1 MKVGL
6 TYVHERD
13 SSIRLT
19 DQTGQEKSYIP
30 ISDYTPLCEI
40 KRGQLVSIATTN
52 DILLFAQK
60 HTKTEE
66 SANELYK
73 KLLSY
78 AETFVTL
85 TDVNVHQHAV
95 GIAREYSVGVTF
107 TDDFEPIIPAHIH
120 IISQGMVKYDPAYVL
135 DTTGVKDLAKE
146 ANMDYDANGF
156 SKYEYVPDFL
166 KNYEE
171 NIGKTV
177 WAKGDEPGNL
187 TIVAQEAYLSYKNII
202 KVAVI
207 ADATLS
213 TDEDKN
219 KKPYGVL
226 EVALEGD
233 ERGPIDAT
241 QIELTVGEDIKFKDN
256 DKVKLFAIGQDLDA
270 KFKFTLS
277 FKGTKTAITK
287 QFISLRQV
295 GTEKTY
301 NIWLGSKV
309 SVPDDIDD
317 AAWLAYSNDRTDVTL
332 NFSGTLYD
340 NQDAIWT
347 ALRTELK
354 TGITNIAAD
363 YADYDKITTFNV
375 IENTTTDG
383 SKSATFIADQF
394 GGYYELYISDTLAIE
409 FAGSQVINH
418 GSYEN
423 RGKAVLADCRIGS
436 RYNIVGLYL
445 GNQTEIKRNEQAIF
459 MKLGA
464 FEMAS
469 YAPFET
475 GKSYYLAF
483 YGNIQSEFNPYYGKI
498 IKVGT
503 AETSHRLIIDAR
515 DSVKS
520 LTGQDVGYIK
530 PTANNY
536 LDNGFVAMDGETR
549 LSVDEYKDL
558 YNFLKPY
565 YGDEILKYESDT
577 AMLATDE
584 DFYPDKTYYN
594 DEELTDAIELTDLTY
609 KPGIYYYKTATFIVP
624 KAQTETSFNH
634 GEATSVLYQIK
645 YRPDLYDPSIVK
657 EPFIRRIFY
666 LPETNHS
673 QCTLPKIDITPLVMW
688 GPQAES
694 LFTDNLEQFEI
705 KLYIDPRDGVKADDT
720 HEWTE
725 VQPGFHLYDNT
736 QYYGYKWRIERVEAT
751 SELPFGIWYLVAD
764 VNGYNA
770 NLTDKIGETGA
781 NDIASHGL
789 MIERDPFQD
798 PIYLYGHYIKIYIA
812 RREFW
817 HHELNVDKIASASV
831 ISTVYK
837 KIQDNLDD
845 FVDDWLEKNYGHKKE
860 VAADGSDWTII
871 SDTRQRWYGKDAEGD
886 RLPYAMSFN
895 NGVLYYDAF
904 STGTAKDELATALKN
919 AGKYALATV
928 GMIDDLSDTV
938 QQSVAAVQSSHLKTL
953 SSILFETEADEST
966 YALAVDIDTANNI
979 LPLKMLSDYVFY
991 DKSKT
996 TDALSSDAWLMK
1008 LSLEGYTASSLL
1020 STNLSLPVRY
1030 ASYQTKYNF
1039 GAQSS
1044 DAYAAIRASYNNGEP
1059 AFLLLNNNGYAD
1071 LTTGNITSQGDI
1083 AWESSYKIKNITAE
1097 FINVYDLDNAATYPT
1112 VYSYLGSISEAANES
1127 SHTYDQRTERNKVG
1141 LLKDNALSAFYE
1153 LPTAAFIYKN
1163 VVDKKDE
1170 TKRHYGVIVERVSD
1184 AINAL
1189 SPDNKRYIDAE
1200 RDKSF
1205 AFTYLD
1211 DESNSIKEYLN
1222 LMLSKTN
1229 DAMNISS
1236 TVGILAKAAGEAE
1249 RRLLSLESSVFGY
1262 DASTIPG
1269 GRQIA
1274 PTENYSLKSNYATL
1288 FGVNR
1293 LVKYL
1298 SQEIFGTED
1307 PDTLFMATQSG
1318 NGNESTF
1325 GDNISR
1331 IDYFDNKLFGTKI
1344 SKANDSQK
1352 SFYRIPID
1360 ERLGSTYFDEYE
1372 TPKDDA
1378 EFLLDQYTS
1387 DQLSYERYYDNYH
1400 SDNGASYIHDT
1411 DSNIESLPVF
1421 GPDEI
1426 GQSTNVFVSDG
1437 SGTSYSIDRKNF
1449 TTDFVSQLYENTSEN
1464 PAFESVTEA
1473 INRIA
1478 RKVNDLSAAI
1488 KDVDTASPQP
1498 IALDRIRTNIK
1509 TLIKD
1514 VFNKTYNDTFVDG
1527 QTTHP
1532 DIFKKEAESRI
1543 DVAAHKLFDYQFAI
1557 DASSWTGYD
1566 GTAYDAND
1574 YLQSIKKLYEP
1585 HTEQNSDSVEDFG
1598 NKQLVSDYQQES
1610 SSTANASLLDI
1621 IADQLAEGKILLR
1634 TNPQDSLDIQNG
1646 DSWTKTEYLRR
1657 SKGLMQRVTAIE
1669 HYLDRIAQYS
1679 SVDTRHFEL
1688 DHFATA
1694 PKNDKY
1700 GNKTNANSQRTTLEP
1715 VKLDQFLPIVD
1726 AYFGL
1731 DFNSVSSIGNDEL
1744 LDDIPKDFV
1753 SKLEFTEPANK
1764 NDLSNKSETFIQNS
1778 LNYWPVR
1785 NDNSSIYNSF
1795 EVALYFKKWMHF
1807 GIEDIAARAKRS
1819 EYNDVIIQ
1827 TMLGDDYYRTDNVL
1841 DTRLDKLTYLN
1852 AFEDGTCL
1860 RYSKDDAVEATKTCT
1875 DWSVTSDMTR
1885 VLHLLHGYDA
1895 SHLHYSRTYNEDDA
1909 NKGFAADGNS
1919 LIKLYKDLYSMPNRY
1934 ILADNDKSIS
1944 SVAYKDFASDA
1955 YSNKNKIEAVAY
1967 DYFDSDSAYQYT
1979 DTNITPLNADNYSLA
1994 ISTDRLTRF
2003 DIIEHELRMLY
2014 KAIGLLTIDRYSK
2027 LAHIAT
2033 NKVVI
2038 NRDNSS
2044 SIENDKI
2051 SIGVKTDSDNR
2062 YSAAVDSGLQ
2072 WNTKN
2077 LSKTVKTAH
2086 DDLEAIDNTE
2096 SDLLELTLTNA
2107 KLATNYATT
2116 KDIVDLFGNFE
2127 SALISAGFTK
2137 DATQIALEE
2146 DGDNLLLRIGDGKD
2160 VVYSEDKDTMPSIYR
2175 GAFKYTQKHSVICTV
2190 YEHIADA
2197 N

>member
-19 DQTGQEKSYIP
+19 DHTGQEKSYIP
-30 ISDYTPLCEI
+30 ISDYTPLCEV

-60 HTKTEE
+60 HTETDE

-95 GIAREYSVGVTF
+95 GIAREYSIGVTF

-120 IISQGMVKYDPAYVL
+120 VISQGMVKYDPAYVL

-256 DKVKLFAIGQDLDA
+256 DRVKLFAIGQDLDA

-301 NIWLGSKV
+301 NIWFGSKV
-309 SVPDDIDD
+309 SVPDDVDD

-332 NFSGTLYD
+332 NLSGTLYD

-347 ALRTELK
+347 ALQSELK
-354 TGITNIAAD
+354 TGIANIAAD
-363 YADYDKITTFNV
+363 YADYEKIATFNV

-409 FAGSQVINH
+409 FAGSQVVNH

-436 RYNIVGLYL
+436 RYNIIGLYL

-464 FEMAS
+464 FEMTS

-483 YGNIQSEFNPYYGKI
+483 YGNLQSEFNPYYGKI
-498 IKVGT
+498 IKVGV

-515 DSVKS
+515 DAVKS

-594 DEELTDAIELTDLTY
+594 DEELTDAVELTNLTY

-764 VNGYNA
+764 INGYNA

-817 HHELNVDKIASASV
+817 HHEFNVDKIASASV

-845 FVDDWLEKNYGHKKE
+845 FVDDWLDKNYGRKTE
-860 VAADGSDWTII
+860 ADAEGSDWTII
-871 SDTRQRWYGKDAEGD
+871 ADTRQRWYNKDANGH
-886 RLPYAMSFN
+886 RLSYAVSFN

-904 STGTAKDELATALKN
+904 STDTAKDELAAALKN
-919 AGKYALATV
+919 AGEYALATV
-928 GMIDDLSDTV
+928 GMIDDLTETV
-938 QQSVAAVQSSHLKTL
+938 QQSVAQVQSSHLKTL
-953 SSILFETEADEST
+953 PSVLFETEAEDST
-966 YALAVDIDTANNI
+966 YALAADIDTANNI
-979 LPLKMLSDYVFY
+979 LPLKMLSSYAFY
-991 DKSKT
+991 SKSKT
-996 TDALSSDAWLMK
+996 TDVLSSDAWLMK
-1008 LSLEGYTASSLL
+1008 LNLEGSTASSLL
-1020 STNLSLPVRY
+1020 AANLSLPARY
-1030 ASYQTKYNF
+1030 ASYQTKYDF
-1039 GAQSS
+1039 SS
-1044 DAYAAIRASYNNGEP
+1044 QAKDAYAAVRASYNNGSP
-1059 AFLLLNNNGYAD
+1059 AFLLLNNSGYAD
-1071 LTTGNITSQGDI
+1071 LTAGNITSQGDI

-1112 VYSYLGSISEAANES
+1112 VYSYLGSVSEAADNPDYSYAES
-1127 SHTYDQRTERNKVG
+1127 TERQKIG

-1189 SPDNKRYIDAE
+1189 SPDDKRYIDAE

-1262 DASTIPG
+1262 DAPTIPG

-1274 PTENYSLKSNYATL
+1274 PTENYNLKSNYATL

-1344 SKANDSQK
+1344 SKVDDGQK
-1352 SFYRIPID
+1352 SFYRIPVD

-1400 SDNGASYIHDT
+1400 SDNGADYIHDT
-1411 DSNIESLPVF
+1411 DSNIENLPVF

-1426 GQSTNVFVSDG
+1426 GQSTDIFVSDG

-1449 TTDFVSQLYENTSEN
+1449 TTDFVSQLYENASEN

-1514 VFNKTYNDTFVDG
+1514 VFNRTYNDTFVDG

-1557 DASSWTGYD
+1557 DAASWDGYD
-1566 GTAYDAND
+1566 DTKYESAD
-1574 YLQSIKKLYEP
+1574 YIQNIAIYKD
-1585 HTEQNSDSVEDFG
+1585 HTEQNSDSIANFG
-1598 NKQLVSDYQQES
+1598 IKQLVKDYQQES

-1621 IADQLAEGKILLR
+1621 IADQLGAGKLLLR
-1634 TNPQDSLDIQNG
+1634 TKPADSLGVTNNDP
-1646 DSWTKTEYLRR
+1646 WTSAEYKRR
-1657 SKGLMQRVTAIE
+1657 ANSLLDRVTSIE

-1679 SVDTRHFEL
+1679 SNATFHFEL
-1688 DHFATA
+1688 DNFAIA
-1694 PKNDKY
+1694 PKNGDSGGKVRSIRQ
-1700 GNKTNANSQRTTLEP
+1700 KTTLEP
-1715 VKLDQFLPIVD
+1715 VKLDQFLPIAD

-1731 DFNSVSSIGNDEL
+1731 DFNGITIDDANDNSAIDFRSKLDFNAPSSEKSLIGNASTTY
-1744 LDDIPKDFV
+1744 IP
-1753 SKLEFTEPANK
+1753 
-1764 NDLSNKSETFIQNS
+1764 NS
-1778 LNYWPVR
+1778 VNYWPV
-1785 NDNSSIYNSF
+1785 NTDKSSVYNSF

-1819 EYNDVIIQ
+1819 EYNDVLIQ
-1827 TMLGDDYYRTDNVL
+1827 TMLGDDYYRTDSTL
-1841 DTRLDKLTYLN
+1841 DKRLDKLTYLN
-1852 AFEDGTCL
+1852 AFEDGTGL
-1860 RYSKDDAVEATKTCT
+1860 SYNKDDAIEATKTYT

-1885 VLHLLHGYDA
+1885 VLHLLHGYNA
-1895 SHLHYSRTYNEDDA
+1895 NSLHYSRTYNEDDA
-1909 NKGFAADGNS
+1909 DKGFAADGNS

-1934 ILADNDKSIS
+1934 VLTDSDKSVA
-1944 SVAYKDFASDA
+1944 SVAYKDFASDT
-1955 YSNKNKIEAVAY
+1955 YSNKNTVAVY
-1967 DYFDSDSAYQYT
+1967 DYFDSDSSYQYT
-1979 DTNITPLNADNYSLA
+1979 DTNITPLNADNYNLA
-1994 ISTDRLTRF
+1994 VSTDRLTRF
-2003 DIIEHELRMLY
+2003 DVIEHELQMLH
-2014 KAIGLLTIDRYSK
+2014 KVIGLSTVDRYSK

-2033 NKVVI
+2033 SKVVI
-2038 NRDNSS
+2038 NRDDSS
-2044 SIENDKI
+2044 NIENDKI
-2051 SIGVKTDSDNR
+2051 NIGVKTDSDNR
-2062 YSAAVDSGLQ
+2062 YSTAVDSGLQ

-2086 DDLEAIDNTE
+2086 DDLETIDNTE

-2107 KLATNYATT
+2107 KLATNYATV
-2116 KDIVDLFGNFE
+2116 KDVVDLFGSFE
-2127 SALISAGFTK
+2127 SNLLSVGFTK
-2137 DATQIALEE
+2137 DTTQIALEE
-2146 DGDNLLLRIGDGKD
+2146 DGDNLLLRIGDGED
-2160 VVYSEDKDTMPSIYR
+2160 AIYSEDKDTMPSVYS
-2175 GAFKYTQKHSVICTV
+2175 GSFVDMMQKHSVICTV
-2190 YEHIADA
+2190 HEHIANAD
-2197 N
+2197 